1 MKMNP
6 SALNPICIQVV
17 EARVDHSRVVDI
29 MRRAGQL
36 PLVKEYLLSVQK
48 NDLQAVNEA
57 VNELLIAEGDADGL
71 RDSITSYTTFDQLA
85 LAGKLEKHDNTE
97 FRRLAA
103 LIYKRN
109 LKWHKAVS
117 LAKSDELYEDA
128 IETAAQSGE
137 RAIAEDL
144 LRFFVEQGATDHF
157 SACLETCKDL
167 IRPDVAME
175 VAWRNKLSDAAMP
188 YLIGVLR
195 DYTSKIDLLMHE
207 RKEAQEA
214 GKASEEAKK
223 QQEQAANAY
232 LHLNSYLAL
241 PPAPNGSAATLPGP
255 AFGGAL
261 PETPGFGD
269 APAF

>member
-1 MKMNP
+1 M
-6 SALNPICIQVV
+6 
-17 EARVDHSRVVDI
+17 DHSRVVDI

-85 LAGKLEKHDNTE
+85 LAGRLEKHEGTE

-109 LKWHKAVS
+109 LKWQRAVA
-117 LAKSDELYEDA
+117 LAKTDGLYDDA
-128 IETAAQSGE
+128 VGTAAQSGE

-144 LRFFVEQGATDHF
+144 LRYFVEEGATDYF
-157 SACLETCKDL
+157 SSCLETCKDL

-175 VAWRNKLSDAAMP
+175 VAWRNKLTDAAMP

-195 DYTSKIDLLMHE
+195 DYSTKVDLLMHE
-207 RKEAQEA
+207 RAEAQEA

-241 PPAPNGSAATLPGP
+241 PPAQNGAYGAAP
-255 AFGGAL
+255 AL
-261 PETPGFGD
+261 PDTMAGGFGES
-269 APAF
+269 AF